1 MQVKI
6 FKNLFIRLFFFKK
19 HVDLCANTK
28 GLEGCASCLARC
40 LVVVFC
46 EMFLSYL
53 WIISLSCLKRTL

>member
-1 MQVKI
+1 MQVKN
-6 FKNLFIRLFFFKK
+6 FKNLFIRLFFLN